1 MAASGQSRA
10 RAGLQRH
17 RQRRRCYSGEVLHQF
32 DLFIGERTDLLA
44 EDGDSTDQFTLLE
57 HRYKEVGSRASGF
70 HEGDEAGVALDIALL
85 RHQVDNV
92 DNAPGCREAGEWVTR
107 IVIDDKDRVPTPSLG
122 VGARRVRRNAAVRRR
137 SARIHESPRAPRAR
151 APPAALEAPRPAAP
165 LRRPPGAS
173 AGASPRREG
182 SASRRPTGFGNN
194 SYELSLMAACH
205 LLVGESTFLI

>member
-92 DNAPGCREAGEWVTR
+92 DNAPGCRAAGEWVTR

-122 VGARRVRRNAAVRRR
+122 VGARRVLLGNDTKRFFLIEKQIGELRLAQPRRVREYGLEHMLQLAGRTADDTQHLGGRRLLLQRLGQIAVRWR
-137 SARIHESPRAPRAR
+137 SSF
-151 APPAALEAPRPAAP
+151 
-165 LRRPPGAS
+165 
-173 AGASPRREG
+173 
-182 SASRRPTGFGNN
+182 SRRVF
-194 SYELSLMAACH
+194 SMAITA
-205 LLVGESTFLI
+205 